1 MNRAEY
7 NRLLDLQ
14 VRVQRISADLPEE
27 AMVDAVDRSNLN
39 QVLQEIEDMMDE
51 AVRAGLTD
59 G

>member
-1 MNRAEY
+1 MKRTEY

-14 VRVQRISADLPEE
+14 VKVQRISADLPEE

-39 QVLQEIEDMMDE
+39 QVLREIEEMMDD
-51 AVRAGLTD
+51 AVRDGLTD